1 MSKTQAA
8 VGSAIWFV
16 LAPGVVAGLVP
27 WLLTRWEMQQVVGY
41 GPPLR
46 ALGGVLVLSGVGA
59 LLHAFTGF
67 VVTGRGTPA
76 PAAPTE
82 YLVVTGLYRYV
93 RNPMYL
99 AVLAVIVGQA
109 MIFAQVD
116 LFWYT
121 VAVTPVLVTFVHAVE
136 EPALRRTFGSGY
148 DEYRQAVRPWWP
160 RLRPWAPAV
169 RTKEG
174 S

>member
-27 WLLTRWEMQQVVGY
+27 WLLTRWEIREAVGY
-41 GPPLR
+41 GPHLR
-46 ALGGVLVLSGVGA
+46 ALGAVAALAGAGA

-67 VVTGRGTPA
+67 VVTARGTPA
-76 PAAPTE
+76 PAAPPE
-82 YLVVTGLYRYV
+82 RLVVTGLYRHV

-99 AVLAVIVGQA
+99 AVLAVVIGQA
-109 MIFAQVD
+109 MIFAQVA
-116 LFWYT
+116 LLWYT
-121 VAVTPVLVTFVHAVE
+121 AAVMPVFVIFVHAVE
-136 EPALRRTFGSGY
+136 EPALRWSFGSTY
-148 DEYRQAVRPWWP
+148 DEYRQAVRPWLP

-169 RTKEG
+169 RIEEG